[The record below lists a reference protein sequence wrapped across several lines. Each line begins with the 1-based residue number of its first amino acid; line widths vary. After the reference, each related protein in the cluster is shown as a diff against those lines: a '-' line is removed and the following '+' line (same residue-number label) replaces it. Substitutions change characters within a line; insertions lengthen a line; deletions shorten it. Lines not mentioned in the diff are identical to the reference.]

1 MTNSKSRPGRRETE
15 LGRGSCHREEESEEV
30 LATRFPSWVRIRPV
44 LPGSLP
50 SYGQLEMVLEA
61 AAAGGSGA
69 SKFLAAMKTIYS
81 T

>member
-44 LPGSLP
+44 LPIL
-50 SYGQLEMVLEA
+50 YVIVFIIVLCQR
-61 AAAGGSGA
+61 
-69 SKFLAAMKTIYS
+69 
-81 T
+81 